1 MVRIFNRRWIAVL
14 AATVVAAAAVL
25 SAGPAVGATGSVVV
39 SNQNDCT
46 VGPTNDN
53 FLSPGQTAYVWLT
66 FNASTSVRGYT
77 YEVTGTNSDFDSGI
91 LKIRFNQDPP
101 PASPSVTLVCRPR
114 RRRSVVASD
123 ATSRHYRRPARAL
136 LLCQGGTRFQCVEDD
151 AD

>member
-77 YEVTGTNSDFDSGI
+77 YEVTGTNSGFDSGI
-91 LKIRFNQDPP
+91 LKIRFKQCAKFNTTDWVAKFTTPTVSGGYTLTVFD
-101 PASPSVTLVCRPR
+101 ASGTKVS
-114 RRRSVVASD
+114 SD
-123 ATSRHYRRPARAL
+123 NFTI
-136 LLCQGGTRFQCVEDD
+136 T
-151 AD
+151 